1 MARSPRG
8 PEVPPTPPS
17 LRSSLILRFHTFK
30 PGGHRTRGGGHPSAA
45 AGFNFL
51 PRCQPQTCPGTCP
64 RSAPQA
70 RAASPAFLSAAPAG
84 TAPGASAGA
93 STPRPSVP
101 DDAGGG
107 QRSGPAPA
115 EDADAAGRGC
125 MPGQSCTSPLADHK
139 RLGKRAGKGRP
150 SYCSYLRPPGPCPH
164 TRAAAFGPR
173 VSLRHPRA
181 VWPLQ
186 VYDARC
192 PVDAPGSPG
201 VGDSTEERRLQPA
214 GKRAQEGEGRT
225 GRCQEKE
232 TTGLEP

>member
-1 MARSPRG
+1 MGPSLPAPNTTGAQATSPPNTPLPPPRRRGLRAGLAAGVSRPGPACREQPARWQGRR
-8 PEVPPTPPS
+8 EVPRFPPPALS
-17 LRSSLILRFHTFK
+17 AELSDPPLSYFQARRPPH
-30 PGGHRTRGGGHPSAA
+30 PGGGHPSFA

-115 EDADAAGRGC
+115 EAADAAGRGC
-125 MPGQSCTSPLADHK
+125 VPG
-139 RLGKRAGKGRP
+139 
-150 SYCSYLRPPGPCPH
+150 
-164 TRAAAFGPR
+164 
-173 VSLRHPRA
+173 
-181 VWPLQ
+181 
-186 VYDARC
+186 
-192 PVDAPGSPG
+192 
-201 VGDSTEERRLQPA
+201 
-214 GKRAQEGEGRT
+214 
-225 GRCQEKE
+225 
-232 TTGLEP
+232 